1 LFSAET
7 ILEKSNQLVAPPI
20 RQKPVS
26 KAIKPQN
33 LQGRVR
39 RANDEPTTT
48 KDKGKKKA
56 PNPPTSDESD
66 QPRMAKPVT
75 PPPQVDSGIS
85 NTPICFIN

>member
-1 LFSAET
+1 M
-7 ILEKSNQLVAPPI
+7 VAPPI

-33 LQGRVR
+33 PQGRDCC
-39 RANDEPTTT
+39 ANDEPTTT

-66 QPRMAKPVT
+66 QPRVAKPVT
-75 PPPQVDSGIS
+75 PPPQVDSSIL
-85 NTPICFIN
+85 NTLICFI